1 MKHLTQIKQSTQK
14 GFTLIEL
21 MIVVA
26 IIGVLATLALPAYSD
41 FTKRAKVSELILAGS
56 ACRTIVTETYQTGVL
71 AASLPAAN
79 GWGCGE
85 TGSAAPTTSQFV
97 AAITTTANGVINI
110 QAQGIAADVN
120 GLFITLTPES
130 APGTALT
137 MAASTPVS
145 PSGWACTGTIAPE
158 HRPASC
164 R

>member
-1 MKHLTQIKQSTQK
+1 MKNLKQNAQK

-41 FTKRAKVSELILAGS
+41 FTKRAKVSELILAAS
-56 ACRTIVTETYQTGVL
+56 ACRTVITETYQTGVTV
-71 AASLPAAN
+71 APGVD

-85 TGSAAPTTSQFV
+85 NVNTSQFM
-97 AAITTTANGVINI
+97 ASINTSANGAVTAV
-110 QAQGIAADVN
+110 AQGIAADVDGLNIVITPQLGGAPLTFALNTAVTPDAWICN
-120 GLFITLTPES
+120 GSIL
-130 APGTALT
+130 AQ
-137 MAASTPVS
+137 
-145 PSGWACTGTIAPE
+145 